1 MRNPAL
7 QAALEYRKAELIKL
21 ATELLGIAQS
31 VDSSSESMTWG
42 HAGDFG
48 RMIELTRRATEIG
61 K

>member
-1 MRNPAL
+1 MHNPAL

-31 VDSSSESMTWG
+31 VDPSSEAMRWG
-42 HAGDFG
+42 HAGDLG
-48 RMIELTRRATEIG
+48 RMIELTRQATEIG